1 MKKLFFDNSKNEK
14 RLIELETK
22 IKELEYTINYPPKY
36 KVGQVTEDGTKII
49 SVGKCYE
56 PVIYPKQSPIW
67 EWYYVGVKDNQI
79 INFK

>member
-1 MKKLFFDNSKNEK
+1 MIKLFFDNSKNEK

-22 IKELEYTINYPPKY
+22 IKELEYTINNPPKY
-36 KVGQVTEDGTKII
+36 KIGQVTEDGTTII

-56 PVIYPKQSPIW
+56 PVIYPKDFVIW
-67 EWYYVGVKDNQI
+67 EWYYVGVKDNEI